1 MKRKKIRSNHNN
13 LLNYFIH
20 DERDLSPAYVASCRK
35 FLKEISDKQQAAS
48 SKPQA
53 ASNKLDKAWALGYN
67 RTMTSSVKPEFQKGG
82 SRRQHVLDKAVE
94 YILSPKFGTQNAKH
108 AFLVE
113 QVGLS
118 ETEYLECLNRATNG
132 GVVEAALW
140 N

>member
-1 MKRKKIRSNHNN
+1 MEKTWSQNINQRPKASSSKLKNSRISKK
-13 LLNYFIH
+13 L
-20 DERDLSPAYVASCRK
+20 
-35 FLKEISDKQQAAS
+35 QAAS
-48 SKPQA
+48 F
-53 ASNKLDKAWALGYN
+53 KLDKAIDLGYN
-67 RTMTSSVKPEFQKGG
+67 RIMTSSVKPEFQKGG

-140 N
+140 NTN